1 MRFIFLL
8 IIVLNLQSCAAP
20 IIGGVGAIAFSSSAQ
35 EKGLG
40 TSINDKVVY
49 VKLWN
54 AIYDWSPSVAE
65 KISIS
70 VNDGSILVTGILK
83 NVDTKIELT
92 KVIWDVSGVKEV
104 NNKVQISE
112 TNNLKNIAKDLASL
126 GEIKAKLMASK
137 KLNSLNFSIDVVNN
151 IVYISGIASSEEEI
165 AIVTQIAQE
174 ARFVKE
180 VQNFVKINNDQRWKK
195 A

>member
-1 MRFIFLL
+1 MRQFLL
-8 IIVLNLQSCAAP
+8 LIVFLNLQSCAAP

-40 TSINDKVVY
+40 TSISDKVIY
-49 VKLWN
+49 VKLRN
-54 AIYDWSPSVAE
+54 AIFEWNPDVSQ

-70 VNDGSILVTGILK
+70 VDDGSILITGKLENIE
-83 NVDTKIELT
+83 TKIELT
-92 KVIWDVSGVKEV
+92 KVIWEINGVKEV

-126 GEIKAKLMASK
+126 GEIRAKLMASK

-151 IVYISGIASSEEEI
+151 IAYISGIASSEEEI
-165 AIVTQIAQE
+165 ALVTLIAQE
-174 ARFVKE
+174 ARFIKE
-180 VQNFVKINNDQRWKK
+180 VQNFVKVNKDKR
-195 A
+195 

>member
-1 MRFIFLL
+1 MRSIFLL
-8 IIVLNLQSCAAP
+8 IIVLSLQSCAGP

-49 VKLWN
+49 VKLRN

-83 NVDTKIELT
+83 DVDTKIELT
-92 KVIWDVSGVKEV
+92 KVIWGVSGIKEV

-137 KLNSLNFSIDVVNN
+137 KLNSLNFSIDVVNH